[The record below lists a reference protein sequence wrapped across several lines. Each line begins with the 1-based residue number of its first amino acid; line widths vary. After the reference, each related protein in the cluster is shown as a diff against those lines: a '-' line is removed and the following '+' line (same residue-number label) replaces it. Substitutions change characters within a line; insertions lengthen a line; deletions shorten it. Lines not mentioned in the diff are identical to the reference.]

1 MLRKLRQ
8 MAQIQTRVL
17 QKGERGSALQSG
29 VTAGHRP
36 ALHLLVFSKA
46 HVHQLC
52 FSPVIPAIKPT
63 PPSPSQMCGTWCVW
77 KMEASEGPL
86 LFLHVSGAQLC
97 MQNELAGLTEVH
109 CASNGFSVNCH
120 A

>member
-1 MLRKLRQ
+1 
-8 MAQIQTRVL
+8 MAQIQTRVI
-17 QKGERGSALQSG
+17 QKGERGLALQSG

-46 HVHQLC
+46 HVRQLC
-52 FSPVIPAIKPT
+52 FSPAIPAIKP
-63 PPSPSQMCGTWCVW
+63 PPPKKMCGTCSMWET
-77 KMEASEGPL
+77 EAWEGTV

-97 MQNELAGLTEVH
+97 VQNELAGLTEVH
-109 CASNGFSVNCH
+109 CASNGFSVNCS